1 MIFRFYTE
9 DLMDVDVLSM
19 DGLAPKGLNLSH
31 WPGNR
36 TPDEFK
42 ADTSTE
48 MALKFMKSQSKNRY
62 LNGLEIVTNNHYDTD
77 GFLSIASIL
86 YPELS
91 IENEGLLID
100 TATTG
105 DFSRFTSHKALKFDL
120 TVSCFSSSHKSPLY
134 SQIQDLPEAP
144 KRQILYD
151 TLLDLYPKLLSEMDT
166 YSYLWDDEYHLILTE
181 LEELKNG
188 TIRVEN
194 YQDMD
199 LGVVYASKKLHLVT
213 LCTATPSNRI
223 LLITHRNDG
232 FFYEFQYTVDSWFD
246 LLTRKPL
253 PRLDLKPLAMKLND
267 MESDSMVLWAAD
279 PITYPRPTLSPKD
292 PQGKKTMSY
301 LSSDRITQ
309 AFMDYFT
316 NKCELDK

>member
-1 MIFRFYTE
+1 MVFRFYTE
-9 DLMDVDVLSM
+9 ELANVDVLSV

-36 TPDEFK
+36 TPDQFK

-48 MALKFMKSQSKNRY
+48 MALKFMKSPDKDKY
-62 LNGLEIVTNNHYDTD
+62 LKGLEIVTNNHYDTD

-86 YPELS
+86 YPDLS
-91 IENEGLLID
+91 IENEKLLID

-105 DFSRFTSHKALKFDL
+105 DFSRFTTHKALKFDL
-120 TVSCFSSSHKSPLY
+120 TISGFSSSNKSPLY
-134 SQIQDLPEAP
+134 SQIQDLLEAP

-151 TLLDLYPKLLSEMDT
+151 TLFDLYPKLLSEIDT
-166 YSYLWDDEYHLILTE
+166 YNYLWDEEYHLILTE

-194 YQDMD
+194 YPDID
-199 LGVVYASKKLHLVT
+199 FGIIYAPEKLHLVT

-223 LLITHRNDG
+223 LEITRHNDG
-232 FFYEFQYTVDSWFD
+232 FFYDFQYTVDSWFD
-246 LLTRKPL
+246 LLTKKPL

-267 MESDSMVLWAAD
+267 MEPDSMVLWEAD
-279 PITYPRPTLSPKD
+279 SITHPRPTLSPKD
-292 PQGKKTMSY
+292 SQGNRTMSC
-301 LSSDRITQ
+301 LSPDRVTQ
-309 AFMDYFT
+309 LFTDYFS
-316 NKCELDK
+316 